1 MGKKV
6 IVLSSLVIL
15 TILLLSCQK
24 KVTTDM
30 DDFVKQN
37 QSDIQNSIET
47 LINPSEKG
55 LTYTVGFS
63 DATYHQPQLKYP
75 NPYL

>member
-24 KVTTDM
+24 KVMTDM

-37 QSDIQNSIET
+37 QSDIQHSIET
-47 LINPSEKG
+47 LINPSEK
-55 LTYTVGFS
+55 
-63 DATYHQPQLKYP
+63 D
-75 NPYL
+75 